1 MLHYLPGGNI
11 YSIAFHSRSESF
23 PHKRHAKFGPVEYA
37 LRSLFDTFFVRPT
50 TITTRKWN
58 RWNGMIRPHAAITNS
73 TMSVITMN
81 GIGCINAVMQ
91 MTKRVKCFSEFEQ
104 TVVLYCTRQMKW
116 FSTATLTATNA
127 CTSKFAIKTG
137 L

>member
-11 YSIAFHSRSESF
+11 YSIAFHSRSEFVIIPTQKTCKICSSWI
-23 PHKRHAKFGPVEYA
+23 
-37 LRSLFDTFFVRPT
+37 RSLFDTFFVRPT

-58 RWNGMIRPHAAITNS
+58 RWNGMIRPPAAITNS